1 MRGMEEEDECEPL
14 AAVVHDESESEW
26 YVDFTNMGLA
36 NMRTMAGDYMRG
48 RATESIKANC
58 QKRSWTLGHVEKE

>member
-14 AAVVHDESESEW
+14 AAVVHDES
-26 YVDFTNMGLA
+26 DFTNMGLA

-48 RATESIKANC
+48 RATESIKANS
-58 QKRSWTLGHVEKE
+58 QKRGWTLGHVEKE